1 MRWMPSLYFT
11 KGILYAFVFV
21 VALIMLRRTG
31 LSIDETT
38 FYIGLCY
45 LPWVAKCWWKPLVA
59 RTKNCWQLILL
70 IELLLVPAFSMLAFA
85 LPTEWKTVALLLLI
99 AFFTAIHNVAVDM
112 LCKCLVSSRS
122 GNYQV
127 VRELSRKMADIVC
140 IGIFI
145 MFVGNLQVVYRN
157 ALLYSWRTMVF
168 IMSFLMLLLFFWHL
182 IVLPRHSCKE
192 LPSCDEPKFER
203 SKSMLAFVLLFLFA
217 PTMINKMSVLF
228 LISNQSSGGLGL
240 SPQELGFVLGTIGVI
255 ALTFGMMSGRR
266 LRSRWSLRA
275 LVLPMAALLI
285 VPPIVYVTLSFWQ
298 PSNFYLIS
306 TCVFFEQAAYGI
318 ALSGYL
324 ALLRKLR
331 NGNIAKSL
339 MALSMMIACMLS
351 GTIQMYS
358 SYFHF
363 FLVTLGGWLLTF
375 AAAFLVWRSLA
386 GHTTSS
392 DKQ

>member
-1 MRWMPSLYFT
+1 MPSLYFT

-112 LCKCLVSSRS
+112 LYHCQVSSRY

-127 VRELSRKMADIVC
+127 LKELSRKMADIVC
-140 IGIFI
+140 IGILI

-168 IMSFLMLLLFFWHL
+168 IMSFLMLVLFFWHL
-182 IVLPRHSCKE
+182 IVLPRHTCKE
-192 LPSCDEPKFER
+192 LPTCDEPKFER

-255 ALTFGMMSGRR
+255 ALTFGMMSGFYGVEDARNIEVKNAVVR
-266 LRSRWSLRA
+266 WKAEGVTSSNTELSRDGYLFWNTVLHKGERHRAEVIYPRSYFMQLDENQQATRAQSGSDDDDSLFSIIA
-275 LVLPMAALLI
+275 II
-285 VPPIVYVTLSFWQ
+285 VVAPIVVIISFGCVVT
-298 PSNFYLIS
+298 
-306 TCVFFEQAAYGI
+306 
-318 ALSGYL
+318 
-324 ALLRKLR
+324 
-331 NGNIAKSL
+331 
-339 MALSMMIACMLS
+339 
-351 GTIQMYS
+351 
-358 SYFHF
+358 
-363 FLVTLGGWLLTF
+363 
-375 AAAFLVWRSLA
+375 
-386 GHTTSS
+386 
-392 DKQ
+392 

>member
-1 MRWMPSLYFT
+1 
-11 KGILYAFVFV
+11 
-21 VALIMLRRTG
+21 
-31 LSIDETT
+31 
-38 FYIGLCY
+38 
-45 LPWVAKCWWKPLVA
+45 
-59 RTKNCWQLILL
+59 
-70 IELLLVPAFSMLAFA
+70 
-85 LPTEWKTVALLLLI
+85 
-99 AFFTAIHNVAVDM
+99 
-112 LCKCLVSSRS
+112 
-122 GNYQV
+122 
-127 VRELSRKMADIVC
+127 
-140 IGIFI
+140 
-145 MFVGNLQVVYRN
+145 
-157 ALLYSWRTMVF
+157 
-168 IMSFLMLLLFFWHL
+168 
-182 IVLPRHSCKE
+182 
-192 LPSCDEPKFER
+192 
-203 SKSMLAFVLLFLFA
+203 
-217 PTMINKMSVLF
+217 MINKMSVLF

-266 LRSRWSLRA
+266 LSSRWSLRA

-285 VPPIVYVTLSFWQ
+285 VPAIVYVTLSFWQ

-351 GTIQMYS
+351 GTIQIYS

-363 FLVTLGGWLLTF
+363 FLVTLVGWLLTF

-386 GHTTSS
+386 DHT
-392 DKQ
+392 K